1 MGGTLLRVS
10 RLKSIIFSD
19 EGYKMKRFLYG
30 ISGIWVI
37 VTCVCLA
44 APEPA
49 IVPAPG
55 QWTVDVEFTH
65 PQQIVLRRSSDNQPV
80 RFWYT
85 ILTLTNNTGKDVG
98 FYPKCDLL
106 TDTFQ
111 IVPAGK
117 SVNPVVFERIRKRH
131 AKRYPFLEPLAKAG
145 NKILQG
151 EDNAKDIAI
160 IWPDFDLEAKNI
172 KIFITG
178 LSNETAVV
186 NHPVAKDETGKPVKA
201 YLRKTLELNYS
212 LKGDPSLRSSVNLTY
227 KGKTWIMR

>member
-1 MGGTLLRVS
+1 
-10 RLKSIIFSD
+10 
-19 EGYKMKRFLYG
+19 MKRFLYG
-30 ISGIWVI
+30 ISGVWVI

-49 IVPAPG
+49 IVPSPG
-55 QWTVDVEFTH
+55 HWTLNVEYTH

-80 RFWYT
+80 RFWYI

-111 IVPAGK
+111 IIPAGK
-117 SVNPVVFERIRKRH
+117 FVSSTVFEHIRKRH
-131 AKRYPFLEPLAKAG
+131 EKRYPFLEFLDKAS

-151 EDNAKDIAI
+151 EDNTKDIAI

-172 KIFITG
+172 KLFITG
-178 LSNETAVV
+178 LSNETAVI
-186 NHPVAKDETGKPVKA
+186 NHPIVKDDETGKPAKV
-201 YLRKTLELNYS
+201 YLRKTLELSYD
-212 LKGDPSLRSSVNLTY
+212 LRGDPSLRSSVSLAF
-227 KGKTWIMR
+227 KEKRWVMR